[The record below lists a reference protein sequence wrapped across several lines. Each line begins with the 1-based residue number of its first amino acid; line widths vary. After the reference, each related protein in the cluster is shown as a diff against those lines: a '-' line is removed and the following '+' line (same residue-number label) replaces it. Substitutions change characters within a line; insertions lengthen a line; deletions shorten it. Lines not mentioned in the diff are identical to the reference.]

1 MVAAVSLLT
10 RRALSGWTNLQ
21 NKMSEELSAALEG
34 VVARFAKMVRS
45 VGARHG
51 LSETDLED
59 VLQDVRIRLWRS
71 CTTSE
76 QIQSLGASYVYRAA
90 TTAALDLLRRRRARG
105 AGVTDSVDEH
115 YDRLAA
121 DDKASDEMDARDLER
136 QILIVLDTLP
146 LSRRSVLRMYLSGYE
161 REEIAELLGWS
172 EAKTRNLLYRG
183 LADMRKGLIGM
194 GITWEKERA

>member
-1 MVAAVSLLT
+1 VVAAVSLLT